1 MKNPSIISVTGANAL
16 VALLTG
22 VASSKDVKVY
32 NDKRKTS
39 RRIKFSH
46 LSKKQYSTAKKLI
59 EDADMDEFLNVQF
72 WVNSNPDFP
81 SSAKREIIFHTE
93 RDFSLP
99 VAMMQG
105 LAKLEAD
112 KVALKN
118 AKAAAKMAGKEKKA
132 EKKAAK
138 KVKKEKPFNVD
149 DALYDLGDADAIVGL
164 VSAETRSIASLIYD
178 QVESYERIISA
189 YSSKMEGL
197 LLLIERL
204 VKAGAVMSE
213 SDRMELDAPLH
224 FVRKAREE
232 AEKAKKA
239 KAKKKS
245 KKSK

>member
-16 VALLTG
+16 IALLTG
-22 VASSKDVKVY
+22 VASSKEVKVY

-39 RRIKFSH
+39 RRIKFSN
-46 LSKKQYSTAKKLI
+46 LSKKQFSTAKKLV
-59 EDADMDEFLNVQF
+59 ENEDMDEFAHVEF
-72 WVNSNPDFP
+72 RVNRPAFP
-81 SSAKREIIFHTE
+81 SSAWREIIFYTE

-105 LAKLEAD
+105 LAKVEAD

-118 AKAAAKMAGKEKKA
+118 AKTAAKAAGKEKKA

-149 DALYDLGDADAIVGL
+149 DALRDLDDADAIVGS
-164 VSAETRSIASLIYD
+164 VSKNTRSIASSVYD

-189 YSSKMEGL
+189 YTSKMENL

-204 VKAGAVMSE
+204 VKAGAVLDE
-213 SDRMELDAPLH
+213 FEKTELKTPMT
-224 FVRKAREE
+224 FVRKVREE

-239 KAKKKS
+239 KAKNKS